1 MANAAHKTIGPTDES
16 LLSLGKLQYLAT
28 YCPLHS
34 KYPAALLSRL
44 FVPAIDNGCVRFFA
58 TSDGRPGA
66 ALIWA
71 RLSQNVVDRM
81 THDQVPPRPEDWVSG
96 DQLWFLDLIAPFGQ
110 GAQVARHIARN
121 PPSEPFW
128 FARLDKSGRVNRVVR
143 GDAARAKGD
152 RMTVF
157 AAGRGG

>member
-1 MANAAHKTIGPTDES
+1 MSGTRRQRIGPTDES

-34 KYPAALLSRL
+34 KFPAVLLSRL
-44 FVPAIDNGCVRFFA
+44 FIPAIDNGCVRFFETA
-58 TSDGRPGA
+58 EGQVGA

-71 RLSQNVVDRM
+71 RLGQDVVERM
-81 THDQVPPRPEDWVSG
+81 TLDQVPPRPEDWVSG

-121 PPSEPFW
+121 PPDEPFW
-128 FARLDKSGRVNRVVR
+128 FARVDHKGRLKRVVS
-143 GDAARAKGD
+143 GNAAHPKGQ
-152 RMTVF
+152 RLSMIRPGVV
-157 AAGRGG
+157 